1 MTDNKQFL
9 KTGYKIVK
17 LFNAN
22 QINQLLSEV
31 VARVNSFQKNKKFS
45 INSISSFHK
54 INFSESEYKNIIK
67 PSTRYIKTNYEK
79 IIKLITNSEISS
91 ILKDYWGHNRVKI
104 TWVGSAKK
112 GQIKN
117 NLIGFRIARPIKN
130 KKDAASEHIDAYN
143 FDKKSFLTI
152 WIPLVGFTKKYTLKL
167 YPGSHNLEH
176 SLSQFK
182 KSSKYISRVFKN
194 SYIKKFRSFRP
205 NLKKGHVI
213 IFHPNLLHG
222 GSENKGNK
230 TRVSL
235 EIRLFNRD
243 KFDIKKTFNK
253 KLIN

>member
-1 MTDNKQFL
+1 MTDNKGFL
-9 KTGYKIVK
+9 KTGYKIIK
-17 LFNAN
+17 LFNIN
-22 QINQLLSEV
+22 QINQLLSAV
-31 VARVNSFQKNKKFS
+31 VTKINNFQENKKFT

-54 INFSESEYKNIIK
+54 TDFSESDYRNIIK
-67 PSTRYIKTNYEK
+67 PSSRYIKINHKK

-91 ILKDYWGHNRVKI
+91 ILKDCWGHNRVKI

-117 NLIGFRIARPIKN
+117 NLIGFRVARPGKR
-130 KKDAASEHIDAYN
+130 KKDAASEHIDLYN

-152 WIPLVGFTKKYTLKL
+152 WIPLLGFTKKYTLKL
-167 YPGSHNLEH
+167 YPGSHNINH

-182 KSSKYISRVFKN
+182 KRHKYISRVFKS
-194 SYIKKFRSFRP
+194 SYIKKFKSFRP
-205 NLKKGHVI
+205 NLKKGQVI

-243 KFDIKKTFNK
+243 RFNLKKTFNK
-253 KLIN
+253 KLVN